1 MFLHVGA
8 LLLQVGAL
16 LLQLGGFFLQVSA
29 IFSRFFVAG
38 CFACASDSF
47 ELVYW
52 GTDFSVGV

>member
-1 MFLHVGA
+1 MLSFYRYVLSYCSRVA
-8 LLLQVGAL
+8 
-16 LLQLGGFFLQVSA
+16 FLQVSA
-29 IFSRFFVAG
+29 VFSRFFVAG